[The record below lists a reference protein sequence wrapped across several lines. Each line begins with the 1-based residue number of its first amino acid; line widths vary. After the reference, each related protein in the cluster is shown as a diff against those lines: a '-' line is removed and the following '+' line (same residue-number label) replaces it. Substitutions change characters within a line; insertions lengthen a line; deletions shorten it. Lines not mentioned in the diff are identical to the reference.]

1 MFFMKRILPIM
12 MALSA
17 VTAAFAQ
24 ERQPYF
30 ILEPVLES
38 FHAVCIHSGCHAII
52 AQGDISQICLT
63 VDHPDSL
70 VMQSACRMEAGTL
83 HLLPHPNVTAQRPAR
98 LYDNDMLLQVL
109 VEPGA
114 TLLVTAQSVRP
125 VQIILYTAADGSSGQ
140 LRFEGD
146 SSRYPEFA
154 KAVSYRSFPEKR
166 QWKIQYLSLNLEAAL
181 SLFSNSHLYNN
192 PYNIYDAYH
201 LGVTF
206 QVPFSATGSRF
217 TWFTGLYW
225 DNAFFS
231 ISQQV
236 EVVTA
241 SNWLKKEDMVGYG
254 GVNVYGQKMYAAS
267 LGIPAGFYYRIGR
280 TYMLSVSVTPAYCL
294 NNIVRRYYIQENSAI
309 QSTSQRVD
317 LINPWRLD
325 LQVGFHSSQLHLPE
339 VGLRANLLPTFR
351 KGLTE
356 KPVHEFSLYFKF

>member
-38 FHAVCIHSGCHAII
+38 FHSVCIHSGCHAII
-52 AQGDISQICLT
+52 AQGEVRQICLT

-114 TLLVTAQSVRP
+114 TLWVTAQSLCP

-140 LRFEGD
+140 LHYEGD

-181 SLFSNSHLYNN
+181 SHFSHSHIYNN
-192 PYNIYDAYH
+192 PYNIRFGYH
-201 LGVTF
+201 LGGDLLLMF
-206 QVPFSATGSRF
+206 GATGSRF
-217 TWFTGLYW
+217 SWFAGLNA
-225 DNAFFS
+225 DNAFFN
-231 ISQQV
+231 ISQYV
-236 EVVTA
+236 KKTEN
-241 SNWLKKEDMVGYG
+241 SNGLVSGYTNENIYRQQLYSLYLGLPVGF
-254 GVNVYGQKMYAAS
+254 NC
-267 LGIPAGFYYRIGR
+267 RIGGASR
-280 TYMLSVSVTPAYCL
+280 FSLAVTPFHCL
-294 NNIVRRYYIQENSAI
+294 SNVFNSSSI
-309 QSTSQRVD
+309 RLDNSIEPNWERVN

-325 LQVGFHSSQLHLPE
+325 LQVGFHSSKLHMPE

-356 KPVHEFSLYFKF
+356 KPVHEFSIYFKF

>member
-1 MFFMKRILPIM
+1 MKRILPIM

-154 KAVSYRSFPEKR
+154 KVVSYRSFPEKR

-181 SLFSNSHLYNN
+181 SLFSNSHRYNN

-201 LGVTF
+201 LGLAF

-225 DNAFFS
+225 DNAFFD

-241 SNWLKKEDMVGYG
+241 SNSLKNGLDSEFGYG
-254 GVNVYGQKMYAAS
+254 GVNVYGQKMYAAC

-280 TYMLSVSVTPAYCL
+280 TYMLSVSFTPAYCF
-294 NNIVRRYYIQENSAI
+294 NNNVRRVYILQSDAI
-309 QSTSQRVD
+309 QSVSQRVD

-325 LQVGFHSSQLHLPE
+325 LQVGFRSSELHLPE
-339 VGLRANLLPTFR
+339 VGFKANMLPTFR
-351 KGLTE
+351 KGLTD
-356 KPVHEFSLYFKF
+356 KPMHEFSIYCRF